1 MNPIGPLSLPV
12 LGTALLVSSPAL
24 YRALVLET
32 TPPLVGLARF
42 LVAVL
47 VSWAAFGF
55 LALLVG
61 PPPASRGGSE
71 GEADATTE
79 QENAGQVGQLTG
91 EAAR

>member
-61 PPPASRGGSE
+61 PPPAPRGSE

>member
-1 MNPIGPLSLPV
+1 MNPIGLLSLPV

-24 YRALVLET
+24 YRALVLGT

-47 VSWAAFGF
+47 VSWAAFGL
-55 LALLVG
+55 LAMLVG
-61 PPPASRGGSE
+61 PPPPPE
-71 GEADATTE
+71 KNEDEADRDTE
-79 QENAGQVGQLTG
+79 SENVGQVGQLTG

>member
-24 YRALVLET
+24 YRALVLGT
-32 TPPLVGLARF
+32 TPPLVGLSRF

-47 VSWAAFGF
+47 VSWAAFGL
-55 LALLVG
+55 LAMLVG
-61 PPPASRGGSE
+61 PPPSPERAE
-71 GEADATTE
+71 DDADPAEAEDT
-79 QENAGQVGQLTG
+79 GRVGQLTG